1 MVSNQVAVPDRA
13 DKGSAGGLAV
23 ALREAFQVYKG
34 LWFGWS
40 GRVAAQPALQP
51 TIIDTER
58 VQYAVID
65 LTQLDRQ
72 EYYNGFANRALWPTM
87 HYRIGLSDFSR
98 ADYIGYRRVNQT
110 FAARRGV
117 KGPEPRQSDRVL
129 SPYSLA
135 GSRSPVN
142 IAGNERAFAL
152 DRALRPHRHANGA
165 RCR

>member
-1 MVSNQVAVPDRA
+1 VCLPRLVIVSNRVAVPDLA

-23 ALREAFQVYKG
+23 ALREAFQDYKG

-51 TIIDTER
+51 TIVDTER

-87 HYRIGLSDFSR
+87 HYRIFFAGGL
-98 ADYIGYRRVNQT
+98 YRLP
-110 FAARRGV
+110 AG
-117 KGPEPRQSDRVL
+117 QSDLRTRPRAVH
-129 SPYSLA
+129 P
-135 GSRSPVN
+135 SR
-142 IAGNERAFAL
+142 
-152 DRALRPHRHANGA
+152 
-165 RCR
+165 RCRMGS